1 MEKYTLTKP
10 ITIDGENITEI
21 ILDLEAL
28 SVADLERAERQ
39 ARAMFKKKEFA
50 AVIELN
56 KKYQICVAAIASG
69 HTVNDLRTL
78 NGKDYTQ
85 ICLLVSNFLLDG
97 DSEEEMENEDENPK
111 TPGKIPKSPN
121 QTRTTQTPGELKE
134 Q

>member
-1 MEKYTLTKP
+1 MEKYTLSKP

-21 ILDLEAL
+21 ILDLESL

-56 KKYQICVAAIASG
+56 KKYQVCVAAIASG
-69 HTVNDLRTL
+69 YTVSDLRTL

-85 ICLLVSNFLLDG
+85 VCLLVSNFLLDG
-97 DSEEEMENEDENPK
+97 DSEGEELEELENEKARIHGK
-111 TPGKIPKSPN
+111 TPNSPSK
-121 QTRTTQTPGELKE
+121 TRTAQTLGE
-134 Q
+134 